1 MLSSIFVSY
10 LPYALV
16 TSFTPGPNNVLAL
29 HTVSQNGWA
38 RGKNT
43 VLGIIAG
50 FFCVMAVCALFRYQ
64 LNHFLPTLSQALRYV
79 GAGYI
84 LWLAVHVARSKPA
97 GEESRKASFWKGFL
111 LQFVNVKNHP
121 RRHHHLH
128 RLRLSCRGQR
138 HHGGTTPAADL
149 GGHRRVYDLGRGGR
163 AVPGLPHQALPALQL
178 RHGGG
183 AGPLRRGHGGL
194 RGRAGHTGI
203 SPKFHQNQ
211 MEGGCRVFYNG
222 GGSIIPSDL
231 GKAGIPPWK
240 KPMYW
245 TPASSSRLLTP

>member
-43 VLGIIAG
+43 LL
-50 FFCVMAVCALFRYQ
+50 FCYH

-111 LQFVNVKNHP
+111 LQFVNVKIIFYAITIYTGYVFP
-121 RRHHHLH
+121 A
-128 RLRLSCRGQR
+128 
-138 HHGGTTPAADL
+138 GGSSTMVVQPLLLTVMGTAGFMTWAA
-149 GGHRRVYDLGRGGR
+149 
-163 AVPGLPHQALPALQL
+163 A
-178 RHGGG
+178 
-183 AGPLRRGHGGL
+183 GGL
-194 RGRAGHTGI
+194 FQA
-203 SPKFHQNQ
+203 F
-211 MEGGCRVFYNG
+211 
-222 GGSIIPSDL
+222 
-231 GKAGIPPWK
+231 
-240 KPMYW
+240 
-245 TPASSSRLLTP
+245 LTKHYRPFNYAMGAVLALCAVGMVV

>member
-43 VLGIIAG
+43 LLGIIAG
-50 FFCVMAVCALFRYQ
+50 FFCVMAVCALFCYQ

-111 LQFVNVKNHP
+111 LQFVNVKIIFYAITIYTGYVFP
-121 RRHHHLH
+121 A
-128 RLRLSCRGQR
+128 
-138 HHGGTTPAADL
+138 GGSRPSSPSTTGPSTTPWGRCWPSVPWAWWSE
-149 GGHRRVYDLGRGGR
+149 GPGEPHRDF
-163 AVPGLPHQALPALQL
+163 PK
-178 RHGGG
+178 
-183 AGPLRRGHGGL
+183 
-194 RGRAGHTGI
+194 I
-203 SPKFHQNQ
+203 SPKPDGRGLPGLLQW
-211 MEGGCRVFYNG
+211 G
-222 GGSIIPSDL
+222 
-231 GKAGIPPWK
+231 WK
-240 KPMYW
+240 HHP
-245 TPASSSRLLTP
+245 L

>member
-43 VLGIIAG
+43 LLGIIAG
-50 FFCVMAVCALFRYQ
+50 FFCVMAVCALFCYQ

-97 GEESRKASFWKGFL
+97 GEENRKASFWKGFL
-111 LQFVNVKNHP
+111 LQFVNVKIIFYAITIYTGYVFP
-121 RRHHHLH
+121 A
-128 RLRLSCRGQR
+128 
-138 HHGGTTPAADL
+138 GGSSTMVVQPFLLTVM
-149 GGHRRVYDLGRGGR
+149 GT
-163 AVPGLPHQALPALQL
+163 
-178 RHGGG
+178 
-183 AGPLRRGHGGL
+183 
-194 RGRAGHTGI
+194 AGHYRPFNYAMGAVLALCAVG
-203 SPKFHQNQ
+203 
-211 MEGGCRVFYNG
+211 MVV
-222 GGSIIPSDL
+222 
-231 GKAGIPPWK
+231 
-240 KPMYW
+240 
-245 TPASSSRLLTP
+245 

>member
-43 VLGIIAG
+43 LLGIIAG
-50 FFCVMAVCALFRYQ
+50 FFCVMAVCALFCYQ

-111 LQFVNVKNHP
+111 LQFVNVKIIFYAITIYTGYVFP
-121 RRHHHLH
+121 A
-128 RLRLSCRGQR
+128 
-138 HHGGTTPAADL
+138 GGSGTMVVQPLLLTLVGTAGFMTWAAAGGLFQAFLTTGPSTTPWGRCWPSVPWAWWSE
-149 GGHRRVYDLGRGGR
+149 GPGEPHRDF
-163 AVPGLPHQALPALQL
+163 PK
-178 RHGGG
+178 
-183 AGPLRRGHGGL
+183 
-194 RGRAGHTGI
+194 I
-203 SPKFHQNQ
+203 SPKPDGRGLPGLLQW
-211 MEGGCRVFYNG
+211 G
-222 GGSIIPSDL
+222 
-231 GKAGIPPWK
+231 WK
-240 KPMYW
+240 HHP
-245 TPASSSRLLTP
+245 L

>member
-43 VLGIIAG
+43 LLGIIAG
-50 FFCVMAVCALFRYQ
+50 FFCVMAVCALFCYQ

-97 GEESRKASFWKGFL
+97 GEENRKASFWKGFL
-111 LQFVNVKNHP
+111 LQFVNVKIILYAITIYTGYVFP
-121 RRHHHLH
+121 A
-128 RLRLSCRGQR
+128 
-138 HHGGTTPAADL
+138 GGSSTMVVQPFLLTVMGTAGFMTWAA
-149 GGHRRVYDLGRGGR
+149 
-163 AVPGLPHQALPALQL
+163 A
-178 RHGGG
+178 
-183 AGPLRRGHGGL
+183 GGL
-194 RGRAGHTGI
+194 FQAFLTKHYRPFNYARGAVLALCAVG
-203 SPKFHQNQ
+203 
-211 MEGGCRVFYNG
+211 MVV
-222 GGSIIPSDL
+222 
-231 GKAGIPPWK
+231 
-240 KPMYW
+240 
-245 TPASSSRLLTP
+245 